1 MAVNDPYFSIMS
13 YILLYK
19 VVRFFCLKLKI
30 LITTELIEFSFLGKL
45 HISYWMVLGYSIYR
59 YNQWDDL
66 KLFSLHLLT
75 YPLNAE
81 PLDAR
86 GAPYSRYIKFQDF
99 SPNYSFLKLEIS
111 KKTRI
116 FLDL

>member
-1 MAVNDPYFSIMS
+1 
-13 YILLYK
+13 
-19 VVRFFCLKLKI
+19 
-30 LITTELIEFSFLGKL
+30 
-45 HISYWMVLGYSIYR
+45 MVLGYSIYR
-59 YNQWDDL
+59 YNQWDGL

-111 KKTRI
+111 KTKQGSS
-116 FLDL
+116 LELQEASL